1 MKLITEAQA
10 AKYIDLPEWM
20 LKKFRCQGMIDV
32 YGVQPSDVNNSEAKV
47 WYDRDELDEYL
58 GEDRGRPA
66 EDINTVPKKKSS

>member
-32 YGVQPSDVNNSEAKV
+32 YGVQPSDACNPEAKA
-47 WYDRDELDEYL
+47 WYDKNEIDEYL
-58 GEDRGRPA
+58 GNDHDRH
-66 EDINTVPKKKSS
+66 S

>member
-32 YGVQPSDVNNSEAKV
+32 YGVQSSDAHNPDASVL
-47 WYDRDELDEYL
+47 YDQD
-58 GEDRGRPA
+58 
-66 EDINTVPKKKSS
+66 

>member
-32 YGVQPSDVNNSEAKV
+32 YGVQPSDAHNPDASVL
-47 WYDRDELDEYL
+47 YDQDELDEYL
-58 GEDRGRPA
+58 EKTVRDTA
-66 EDINTVPKKKSS
+66 ED